1 MKTITIKITFQGI
14 EESKIFDAEI
24 SAIDSDKVIGELM
37 NAEVYTFNNNL
48 CDDAIAVGTKIQLL
62 AMKIGQRL
70 HRVCKYSPGPEM
82 TFGEGNCLKEATYY
96 IE

>member
-1 MKTITIKITFQGI
+1 MKKKTRKII
-14 EESKIFDAEI
+14 VRILDESQSFDAEI
-24 SAIDSDKVIGELM
+24 SAINSEKVIGEVM

-70 HRVCKYSPGPEM
+70 NCVCKSSPGPEM
-82 TFGEGNCLKEATYY
+82 TVGEGNCLKEATYY